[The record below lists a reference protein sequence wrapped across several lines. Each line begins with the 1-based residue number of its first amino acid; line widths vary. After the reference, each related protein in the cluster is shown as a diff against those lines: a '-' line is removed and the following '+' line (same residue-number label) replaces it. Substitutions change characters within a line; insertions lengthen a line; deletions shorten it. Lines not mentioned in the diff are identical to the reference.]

1 MTRTLIIVLA
11 LVALAL
17 GGCGDKGEVEAP
29 KSKEKAPS
37 PVKAPNPEPA
47 PAPASGPETPPAV
60 EEEPMAKSP
69 EPEPGPTPVESG
81 RDAPPTAEPAPEPED
96 SGLKP
101 LPQDVL
107 EAEPTPVESGRDAP
121 PTAELPMAD
130 LSPLDLSTVDSTVKV
145 ILMAPAGAAARDDYG
160 SIEIAKEPDFQ
171 MEFSEEE
178 AVDFLARK
186 KEIEGNGI
194 NKLKKYHVDTADTL
208 IYETEIMGK
217 PEFHFIATVTVGDLL
232 YLCEDQRGP
241 VFSQAAVAT
250 MLAACRSARLK
261 EHSLPMPA
269 LDGAPGGPAMPP
281 IDLD

>member
-217 PEFHFIATVTVGDLL
+217 PEFHFIATVTVGETL
-232 YLCEDQRGP
+232 YVCEDQKGP

-250 MLAACRSARLK
+250 MLAACRSAQRK
-261 EHSLPMPA
+261 EHNLPMPA
-269 LDGAPGGPAMPP
+269 LDGASGVPAMPP